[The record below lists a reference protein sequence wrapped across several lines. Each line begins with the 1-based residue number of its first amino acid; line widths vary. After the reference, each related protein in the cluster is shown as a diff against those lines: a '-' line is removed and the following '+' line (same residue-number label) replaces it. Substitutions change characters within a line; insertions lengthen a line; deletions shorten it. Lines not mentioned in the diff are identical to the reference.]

1 MRDDGLLG
9 TPEGYYF
16 NQLNRHGK
24 KNLPIVG
31 GTIPLARILNYITG
45 GSKLRTIFILDFLN
59 VVFLLP

>member
-24 KNLPIVG
+24 NLPIVG
-31 GTIPLARILNYITG
+31 GTILLARILNCITG
-45 GSKLRTIFILDFLN
+45 GSKLRTVFILDFLN
-59 VVFLLP
+59 VVLLLP